1 MIADYE
7 REQILKAGSFLEE
20 KGYSV
25 EHNNA
30 HMIVYSNE
38 KIEISI
44 VYPPNGDMS
53 ELDIK
58 FEGINEVFSIGWI
71 ALVRHNLRTSQEK
84 LKHILELLD
93 YVKSTYLQIIDYR
106 YCKESNRLI
115 DEYVA
120 QHPEIFEKAV
130 QDFLESCRKS

>member
-1 MIADYE
+1 MITDYE
-7 REQILKAGSFLEE
+7 KEQILKAGSFLEE

-25 EHNNA
+25 EHSNA
-30 HMIVYSNE
+30 HMIVYSND

-53 ELDIK
+53 ELDVK
-58 FEGINEVFSIGWI
+58 FEGINEVFSVGWI

>member
-1 MIADYE
+1 MITDYE
-7 REQILKAGSFLEE
+7 REQILEAGSFLEE

-25 EHNNA
+25 EYNNA
-30 HMIVYSNE
+30 HMIVYSNG

-53 ELDIK
+53 ELDVK
-58 FEGINEVFSIGWI
+58 FEDANEVFSIGWI
-71 ALVRHNLRTSQEK
+71 ALVRHNLKTSREK
-84 LKHILELLD
+84 LKHILELLN
-93 YVKSTYLQIIDYR
+93 YVKSNYLQVIDYR
-106 YCKESNRLI
+106 YCKESNKLI
-115 DEYVA
+115 NGYVA